1 MNQGVS
7 GGAGAP
13 IRSSSGKLLV
23 PLHEDPSITFSNATR
38 NYVEQDLRYKKSP
51 SEQRAYKQELDKLV
65 DEQRQYRY
73 NEKYG
78 VPTPP
83 RYVRTSID

>member
-13 IRSSSGKLLV
+13 IRSSSGKLLLS
-23 PLHEDPSITFSNATR
+23 LHEDPNITFSNSTR
-38 NYVEQDLRYKKSP
+38 NFVEQDLRYKKSS

-65 DEQRQYRY
+65 LEQKQNRY

-78 VPTPP
+78 VSAAP
-83 RYVRTSID
+83 RYVR